1 MPPDSELESPTFIKK
16 ICKQTDR
23 SKAFFSMTCEREV
36 SDNTSDVEYKLKGFT
51 FLINRWDFIFFFYIH
66 TDEAQLVSKCC
77 GSVAYFLHFRN

>member
-51 FLINRWDFIFFFYIH
+51 FLINRWDFIFFFTFIRMKHNSYQS
-66 TDEAQLVSKCC
+66 AAAL
-77 GSVAYFLHFRN
+77 